1 MNDIQLSEN
10 FKLSEFTRSETARRF
25 KINNDAPESVI
36 ENLRNLC
43 QNVLQPL
50 RDYVGEP
57 ITISSGYRCAMVNN
71 YVGGSKNSQHKFG
84 EAADIRLPVT
94 SFKWHDGER
103 HTDKDEARRWFD
115 FIKYNTDYDQLILET
130 TNQLDFWI
138 HVSCRRDPKLNRP
151 KWFTI
156 CQSCQT
162 VIQSIRSKC
171 NNYDNLF
178 YYITRKK
185 IKEST

>member
-10 FKLSEFTRSETARRF
+10 FKLSEFTRSETARRR

-50 RDYVGEP
+50 RD
-57 ITISSGYRCAMVNN
+57 

-103 HTDKDEARRWFD
+103 HTDMDVARRWFD
-115 FIKYNTDYDQLILET
+115 FLKYNTDYDQLILET
-130 TNQLDFWI
+130 SNHLDFWI
-138 HVSCRRDPKLNRP
+138 HVSCRRDPKLNRHH
-151 KWFTI
+151 
-156 CQSCQT
+156 
-162 VIQSIRSKC
+162 VV
-171 NNYDNLF
+171 
-178 YYITRKK
+178 YYMKK
-185 IKEST
+185 N